1 MEQIGTVGRTRP
13 SWADTLLGGKLAG
26 SDLEALLDAGRMI
39 RQRPRTT
46 LLRAEEDRA
55 LLLIR
60 GTVKAH
66 IVAYD
71 GDELITAIRGP
82 GYAAGL
88 LMVLGNCD
96 TGTDVTSLEPV
107 EALTVPGPDLR
118 ALIVDDRRRHPGITH
133 ACLAT
138 VAAQHADAH
147 AERTRF
153 AGTAVPERVASR
165 LVELATGWG
174 HADGD
179 FVHITLSLTQAELAA
194 WCGASRES
202 VAKVLQDLRTA
213 RLLATGR
220 RSLTV
225 LDLPRLRER
234 CEHAPAG
241 ACHQVGVGRPSRSA

>member
-1 MEQIGTVGRTRP
+1 MEHVGTIGRSRS
-13 SWADTLLGGKLAG
+13 SWADALLGGKLAG
-26 SDLEALLDAGRMI
+26 SDLQALLDAGRMI

-46 LLRAEEDRA
+46 LVRAEEDRA

-60 GTVKAH
+60 GTVKVH
-66 IVAYD
+66 VVAYE
-71 GDELITAIRGP
+71 GDELITGIRGP
-82 GYAAGL
+82 GYAANL

-96 TGTDVTSLEPV
+96 TGTDVTSLEPI
-107 EALTVPGPDLR
+107 EALTVPGPELR
-118 ALIVDDRRRHPGITH
+118 ALIVDGSRRRPGITH

-179 FVHITLSLTQAELAA
+179 RVHITLSLTQAELAA

-202 VAKVLQDLRTA
+202 VAKVLQDLRAA

-225 LDLPRLRER
+225 LDLARLRER

-241 ACHQVGVGRPSRSA
+241 ECRPVGVTRPSRAS